1 MGTTSAHAENTYR
14 IGRSHPMGRNYLR
27 VRGEYSACSGSR
39 RDISELPPR
48 TRRIRQPSRV
58 FSSSNGTTSAYAENT
73 AYHPKENHLC
83 RNYLRV
89 RGEYNARNT
98 SGKNRGEL
106 PPRTRRI
113 RKSFKSL
120 ADTSG
125 TTSAYAENTLSRV
138 ADIFGMRNY
147 LRVRGEYTSVE
158 SRDLSRR
165 ELPPRARRILQDQL

>member
-1 MGTTSAHAENTYR
+1 MGTTSAHAENTR
-14 IGRSHPMGRNYLR
+14 PVRGRGGIFRNYLR
-27 VRGEYSACSGSR
+27 VRGEYIRRQIHSHSSA
-39 RDISELPPR
+39 ELPPR